1 MDDELNERQRK
12 KARLEML
19 NDRAMKASEANNFEG
34 VAQLLGEIT
43 KIRHELGRE
52 VNQLSGGVQEE
63 KEARLEML
71 VGEGKT
77 ASEREDFEKVAHLQ
91 DEILKILHELEPEVS
106 QLPSAVR
113 QEEEEPDWS
122 AEDSATASEE
132 QDYEKAAQLR
142 EEALKKESGETT
154 AEERHERVPSEE
166 HATELPAHSLE
177 AEIEFETGRRN
188 FVRAAMLAEQCQYPP
203 KKVRHLQ
210 EQALKQYA
218 FEYRNAQGL
227 RKLVEWYGFS
237 KSDAQRIILEGLS
250 QWNGFAGLQYDMNVM
265 SHITLEQFIDNV
277 IASKL

>member
-1 MDDELNERQRK
+1 MNDELSERQRQR
-12 KARLEML
+12 ARLEML
-19 NDRAMKASEANNFEG
+19 SGEAKVASEMKDFQK
-34 VAQLLGEIT
+34 VAQLQDEIL
-43 KIRHELGRE
+43 KILHELGRE

-154 AEERHERVPSEE
+154 AEERHERAPSEE
-166 HATELPAHSLE
+166 HATELPVQAAE
-177 AEIEFETGRRN
+177 AEIDFEIGRRN
-188 FVRAAMLAEQCQYPP
+188 FVRAAMLAEQSQYPP
-203 KKVRHLQ
+203 EKVRHLQ
-210 EQALKQYA
+210 ERALRQYA
-218 FEYRNAQGL
+218 FEYHNPQGL
-227 RKLVEWYGFS
+227 QKLIQWYGFS
-237 KSDAQRIILEGLS
+237 ESDVRRVMEEGPS
-250 QWNGFAGLQYDMNVM
+250 
-265 SHITLEQFIDNV
+265 E
-277 IASKL
+277 